1 MSLSRPSPPWCH
13 QTGFTHQSEFAHF
26 NGKSERVLLC
36 QRSCIIIICLL
47 LCVPCDIPNPAARD
61 LCIPSMKLH
70 KAKADWT
77 PKKCTAPIY
86 ETRFIKIS
94 LQVRNGRLTVHIYT
108 HVQEGSSVSSFPG
121 RSPSQPRVLSR
132 VTYHRYNSRATTSAL
147 VRQEASA
154 LPLLWVPWF
163 CQGNIA
169 NNHSHF
175 TWF

>member
-1 MSLSRPSPPWCH
+1 MSPTWLHPSKWICPLQWKKWKGSPLPKVIH
-13 QTGFTHQSEFAHF
+13 NNHLFTS
-26 NGKSERVLLC
+26 VC
-36 QRSCIIIICLL
+36 
-47 LCVPCDIPNPAARD
+47 PCDIPNPVARD

-121 RSPSQPRVLSR
+121 RSPSQPGVLSR

-154 LPLLWVPWF
+154 LPLLRVPWF